1 MTRYMRSHGYHSVMR
16 SHRYRPILIDAF
28 GWMGQE
34 KVPMGVR
41 QYVGLA
47 LMAAFL
53 IFKVAGVGGINEGNF
68 EAQRNTR
75 LRSEVQH
82 AVSNVNSL
90 SRLGASSTS
99 AMLGRI
105 RQYVHGVEVL
115 NDLNVGMYGEIGR
128 LYDQSV
134 FDNIYSIIEA
144 YDAKLA
150 SGQQVSD
157 TLTSLS
163 EAVNQL
169 SDMTTAMLDGADA
182 TVSET

>member
-1 MTRYMRSHGYHSVMR
+1 MTRYMRSRGYHSVMR
-16 SHRYRPILIDAF
+16 SHRYRPILIILL
-28 GWMGQE
+28 
-34 KVPMGVR
+34 V
-41 QYVGLA
+41 L
-47 LMAAFL
+47 LAAFL

>member
-1 MTRYMRSHGYHSVMR
+1 MTRYTRSHGYHNVMR
-16 SHRYRPILIDAF
+16 SHRYRPILIILL
-28 GWMGQE
+28 
-34 KVPMGVR
+34 V
-41 QYVGLA
+41 L
-47 LMAAFL
+47 LAAFL
-53 IFKVAGVGGINEGNF
+53 IFKAAGVGGINEGNY

-82 AVSNVNSL
+82 AVSSVNSL

-128 LYDQSV
+128 LYSQST
-134 FDNIYSIIEA
+134 FDAIYAIIEE

-150 SGQQVSD
+150 SGQNISD

-163 EAVNQL
+163 EVINEL
-169 SDMTTAMLDGADA
+169 SDMTSVLLDGTEAV
-182 TVSET
+182 VSET